1 MMKGIRVKFPRPGVV
16 ELEEY
21 DVMEPRRGE
30 VLIENE
36 VSLISSGTELTALR
50 GEFPRPSAWSEYVRY
65 PFYPGYSSV
74 GRVVK
79 VGEGV
84 DNLGVGDL
92 VAAMGPHATHFIARA
107 DDVIRVPDGVDNE
120 SAAFH
125 TIASGVVNSVRL
137 ARVTLGE
144 GVVVVGAG
152 LLGQMAVQF
161 SRLSGGFPV
170 VAADLHDLRLKLA
183 LASGATAVVNAS
195 KEPLVE
201 GVKRILGEA
210 DVVFE
215 VTGNPRVIPLA
226 IRLVRNLGRLVI
238 LSSPRGP
245 TTLDFHDE
253 VNRPSRI
260 ILGTHFT
267 SQPAVETPYN
277 PWTRRRNTELFFA
290 LLKAGIVKVAH
301 LVTHRYSI
309 RGAEEAY
316 RLISE
321 RPGECLAVL
330 LEY

>member
-1 MMKGIRVKFPRPGVV
+1 M
-16 ELEEY
+16 EEY
-21 DVMEPRRGE
+21 DVRDPGKGE

-36 VSLISSGTELTALR
+36 VSLISSGTELTAFR
-50 GEFPRPSAWSEYVRY
+50 GEFPRPSAWSEYVKY

-79 VGEGV
+79 VGKGV
-84 DNLGVGDL
+84 KALEVGDR

-107 DDVIRVPDGVDNE
+107 EDVVKVPDAVSSDA
-120 SAAFH
+120 AAFH
-125 TIASGVVNSVRL
+125 TIASGVMNSVRL

-144 GVVVVGAG
+144 KVVVVGAG

-170 VAADLHDLRLKLA
+170 VAADLYDLRLKLA
-183 LASGATAVVNAS
+183 LISGATAVLNAS
-195 KEPLVE
+195 REPLVE
-201 GVKRILGEA
+201 GVRRLIGEA

-215 VTGNPRVIPLA
+215 VTGNPKVIPLA
-226 IRLVRNLGRLVI
+226 IKLVRSLGRLVI

-253 VNRPSRI
+253 VNRPSRV

-277 PWTRRRNTELFFA
+277 PWTRKRNTELFFS
-290 LLKAGIVKVAH
+290 LLEAGIVKVTH
-301 LVTHRYSI
+301 LITHRYSI
-309 RGAEEAY
+309 REARDAY
-316 RLISE
+316 ELIDK
-321 RPGECLAVL
+321 RPSECLGVL